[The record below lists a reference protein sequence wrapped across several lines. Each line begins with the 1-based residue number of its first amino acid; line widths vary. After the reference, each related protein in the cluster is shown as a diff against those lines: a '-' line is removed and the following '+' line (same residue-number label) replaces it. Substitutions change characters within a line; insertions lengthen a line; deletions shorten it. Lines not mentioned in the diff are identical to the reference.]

1 MDSLRLKIPS
11 NGVGMKSEV
20 EEGFG
25 GKALQFRGKRQAL
38 LAANLANAD
47 TPNFKALDVSFA
59 ESLREAAKNGNA
71 LHAATPPLK
80 ATSQRHF
87 GPVTLGGQDTLAF
100 ARFATPAQPR
110 LDGGTVDMDVERRNF
125 MQNVIL
131 YQMAM
136 VSLGD
141 ELEEFKTA
149 AADPRR

>member
-1 MDSLRLKIPS
+1 MDSLRLKTPG

-20 EEGFG
+20 EDSLGA
-25 GKALQFRGKRQAL
+25 KALQFRGKRQAL

-47 TPNFKALDVSFA
+47 TPNFKASDVSFA
-59 ESLREAAKNGNA
+59 ESLLEAAKNDNA
-71 LHAATPPLK
+71 LHATSPALK

-87 GPVTLGGQDTLAF
+87 GTATLGGHDTLAF
-100 ARFATPAQPR
+100 ARSTASLQPR
-110 LDGGTVDMDVERRNF
+110 LDGGTVDMDVERGNI
-125 MQNVIL
+125 MQNAIL

-149 AADPRR
+149 ATDPRR

>member
-110 LDGGTVDMDVERRNF
+110 LDGGTVDMDVERGNF